1 MILLD
6 TDIIIAHL
14 KGDPRVTERILSH
27 LPDIA
32 IPAVVLAE
40 LDFGAE
46 ASARPAENLERLYA
60 LVRAVPVVPF
70 DAGCASDHA
79 PCRRRS
85 DALVGL
91 RVPWML

>member
-32 IPAVVLAE
+32 IPAIVLAE
-40 LDFGAE
+40 FDFGAK
-46 ASARPAENLERLYA
+46 ASARAAENLERLYA
-60 LVRAVPVVPF
+60 FVRAVPVVSF
-70 DAGCASDHA
+70 HTGCA
-79 PCRRRS
+79 R
-85 DALVGL
+85 
-91 RVPWML
+91 